1 MRKKFIL
8 IGLAMS
14 GFAFS
19 QTNCPNVEDIS
30 WVLGDEN
37 QKYVVSLLDSEI
49 YSDELDVSVKRD
61 TFLVNTNYPIYHLI
75 DETEWEESDNC
86 MNCDEID

>member
-1 MRKKFIL
+1 MKKKFIL

-14 GFAFS
+14 GFALS
-19 QTNCPNVEDIS
+19 QNNCPLVEEIS

-49 YSDELDVSVKRD
+49 YSDKLDVSVERD
-61 TFLVNTNYPIYHLI
+61 TFMVDLNYPIYHLI
-75 DETEWEESDNC
+75 NETECEEDC

>member
-1 MRKKFIL
+1 MKRKFLI

-19 QTNCPNVEDIS
+19 QDNCPNIEDVS
-30 WVLGDEN
+30 WVLGDN
-37 QKYVVSLLDSEI
+37 NKKYVVSLLDSEI

-61 TFLVNTNYPIYHLI
+61 TFIVNKNYPLYHLI
-75 DETEWEESDNC
+75 DETEWEESCKDK
-86 MNCDEID
+86 